1 MCGIIGI
8 ITSDKRN
15 LLPELV
21 SSLRTLE
28 YRGYDSTGIALIDGN
43 TMKRFRRVGAPSEVL
58 HCDEIEHELDMK
70 GLSFSVGIG
79 HNRWATHGKPSEKNA
94 HPHAD
99 CSGGLALVHN
109 GTILNYEPLKEEL
122 IKKGHAFTSDTDTEV
137 IAHLVEENAKE
148 NIPLLD
154 AFLAAV
160 ERLEGSF
167 GIAMCSV
174 QEPTRLYISKRGSPL
189 SFGITDH
196 SLIVASSTNAILA
209 HTNTFITLQDGE
221 YAELAASEGG
231 MHYRIGN
238 ILDKSGITRRPTTV
252 KDFSPDDL
260 SKGEYESFMLKEIH
274 EQASSFK
281 TTFLGRYDETKGD
294 AVLGGLIDYEKE
306 LNTTKHILTLACG
319 TAHHAGL
326 IGGTLIEAL
335 AGISVRNEIA
345 SEFRHKK
352 IPLDPKDTVLFAIS
366 QSGETADTLES
377 VKEAK
382 RKGYTSF
389 GIINVVG
396 SSIADQV
403 DAGVYT
409 RAGAEVGVAS
419 TKAFTAQLAIF
430 YLIALKLA
438 RKRGMTPEEGRAF
451 LTELERIPDLMKK
464 TVATTEEVTRT
475 YAEHYTTTQKIRTI
489 NFLGRGVHVSVA
501 QEAALKFKELTYIE
515 AGAYPL
521 GELKHGPIAVI
532 DKHALSVVIMPKDD
546 LFALSKNSIEQI
558 LSKDGNVIIITDE
571 ASAEDL
577 KGKSYNVITIP
588 SLSNPFFY
596 PLIEIIPL
604 QMLAYY
610 YARALGNNVD
620 KPRNLAKSVTVQ

>member
-8 ITSDKRN
+8 ITSKKRN

-28 YRGYDSTGIALIDGN
+28 YRGYDSTGIALIDGGA
-43 TMKRFRRVGAPSEVL
+43 MKRFRRVGAPSEVL

-70 GLSFSVGIG
+70 GLEFSVGIG

-94 HPHAD
+94 HPHTD
-99 CSGGLALVHN
+99 CSGGVALVHN
-109 GTILNYEPLKEEL
+109 GTILNYESIKNEL
-122 IKKGHAFTSDTDTEV
+122 IEKGHTFTSDTDTEV
-137 IAHLVEENAKE
+137 IAHLVEEESKTQTS
-148 NIPLLD
+148 LLD
-154 AFLAAV
+154 AFLAGI

-174 QEPTRLYISKRGSPL
+174 QEPARLYISKRGSPL
-189 SFGITDH
+189 SFGISND
-196 SLIVASSTNAILA
+196 SLVVASSTNAILA

-221 YAELAASEGG
+221 YAELAASPDGVS
-231 MHYRIGN
+231 YKIGN
-238 ILDKSGITRRPTTV
+238 IADRAGVTRHPTTV
-252 KDFSPDDL
+252 NDFSPDDL
-260 SKGEYESFMLKEIH
+260 SKGDYESFMQKEIY
-274 EQASSFK
+274 EQPSSFR
-281 TTFLGRYDETKGD
+281 TTLLGRYDETTGD
-294 AVLGGLIDYEKE
+294 AVLGGLIDYENILGSTHE
-306 LNTTKHILTLACG
+306 ILTLACG

-326 IGGTLIEAL
+326 IGGSLIETL
-335 AGISVRNEIA
+335 AGVPVRNEIA

-352 IPLDPKDTVLFAIS
+352 IPINPKNTSIFAVS

-382 RKGYTSF
+382 KKGYAAF

-396 SSIADQV
+396 SSIAEAV

-409 RAGAEVGVAS
+409 RAGTEIGVAS

-438 RKRGMTPEEGRAF
+438 RKRGMTPEEGRAY
-451 LTELERIPDLMKK
+451 LSVLDSIPDTMKK
-464 TVATTEEVTRT
+464 TLDMVEEQVRT
-475 YAEHYTTTQKIRTI
+475 FAEHFTSEEIRTI
-489 NFLGRGVHVSVA
+489 NFLGRGIHVSVA

-515 AGAYPL
+515 AGSYPL

-571 ASAEDL
+571 VGAEEL
-577 KGKSYNVITIP
+577 KQKHYNVISIP
-588 SLSNPFFY
+588 SLSNPLFY
-596 PLIEIIPL
+596 PLLEILPL
-604 QMLAYY
+604 QLFAYY

-620 KPRNLAKSVTVQ
+620 KPRNLAKSVTVE